1 MPHSIFSPSAAHRW
15 IACPGSFA
23 YPGNTED
30 SESSEYADDG
40 TASHHW
46 AAKALS
52 AGVDAEFYLG
62 LKQVING
69 RTYTMD
75 EERADF
81 IQVYI
86 DACRQLGFGKLHFV
100 EHWVD
105 TSEWLGEGQGGTVDF
120 GVIDPDIITVA
131 DLKYGMGEK
140 VEAFYT
146 LPDGTVVPNE
156 QLGIYAA
163 GLLRDAQLLGYTP
176 THARL
181 MVVQPRLGHISE
193 YTFDVIDILAL
204 MQRAKS
210 AAAKAI
216 TALVSTPEKA
226 ALDGLMN
233 PGEKTC
239 RWCQAKAECPKLYTW
254 TQDQVRAD
262 FEELREPKDIA
273 PVSDLSAAMR
283 SVPLVRLWCD
293 AVEASAIEHVQNGE
307 QVIGSDGQ
315 PMKFVEGKLGK
326 RRWAADPGQVEA
338 ALVGQLGDKAYE
350 PRKVITAPAAG
361 KLLDRKKTKNLWT
374 DIFAPMITR
383 SPGRP
388 MLALGSDPRPVFTGS
403 ADAVEFEETE
413 E

>member
-1 MPHSIFSPSAAHRW
+1 MSEHALFSPSAAHRW

-30 SESSEYADDG
+30 SESSVYADDG
-40 TASHHW
+40 TASHEF
-46 AAKALS
+46 AATVLKS
-52 AGVDAEFYLG
+52 GNGVEFFLG
-62 LKQVING
+62 TSCVVNG
-69 RTYTMD
+69 KTYTLD

-81 IQVYI
+81 IGVYI

-120 GVIDPDIITVA
+120 GVIDPDVITVA

-193 YTFDVIDILAL
+193 YIFDVIDILAL
-204 MQRAKS
+204 MQRAK
-210 AAAKAI
+210 AAAATAI
-216 TALVSTPEKA
+216 QALVSQPA
-226 ALDGLMN
+226 AAQQWMS
-233 PGEKTC
+233 PGEKAC
-239 RWCQAKAECPKLYTW
+239 RWCKAKSECPALQKW
-254 TQDQVRAD
+254 ASDAVRAD
-262 FEELREPKDIA
+262 FETITEPKDIA

-283 SVPLVRLWCD
+283 AVPLVRLWCD
-293 AVEASAIEHVQNGE
+293 AVEASAIEHVQAGE
-307 QVIGSDGQ
+307 SVIGSDGQ

-326 RRWAADPGQVEA
+326 RRWAVDPGQVEA

-350 PRKVITAPAAG
+350 PRRVITAPAAG

-403 ADAVEFEETE
+403 ADVAEFEETDE
-413 E
+413 

>member
-1 MPHSIFSPSAAHRW
+1 VEF
-15 IACPGSFA
+15 FL
-23 YPGNTED
+23 
-30 SESSEYADDG
+30 G
-40 TASHHW
+40 TSCA
-46 AAKALS
+46 
-52 AGVDAEFYLG
+52 V
-62 LKQVING
+62 NG
-69 RTYTMD
+69 KTYTLD

-81 IQVYI
+81 IGVYI

-120 GVIDPDIITVA
+120 GVIDPDVITVA

-193 YTFDVIDILAL
+193 YIFDVIDILAL
-204 MQRAKS
+204 MQRAK
-210 AAAKAI
+210 AAAATAI
-216 TALVSTPEKA
+216 QALVSQPA
-226 ALDGLMN
+226 AAQQWMS

-239 RWCQAKAECPKLYTW
+239 RWCKAKSECPALHKW
-254 TQDQVRAD
+254 ASDAVRAD
-262 FEELREPKDIA
+262 FDEVTEPKDFA

-283 SVPLVRLWCD
+283 AVPLVRLWCD
-293 AVEASAIEHVQNGE
+293 AVEASAIEHVQAGE
-307 QVIGSDGQ
+307 SVIGSDGQ

-326 RRWAADPGQVEA
+326 RRWSVDPGQVEA

-350 PRKVITAPAAG
+350 PRRIITAPAAG

-403 ADAVEFEETE
+403 ADVAEFEETDE
-413 E
+413 

>member
-1 MPHSIFSPSAAHRW
+1 MSGHALFSPSAAHRW

-30 SESSEYADDG
+30 SESSVYADDG
-40 TASHHW
+40 TASHEF
-46 AAKALS
+46 AAAVLKS
-52 AGVDAEFYLG
+52 GNGVEFFLG
-62 LKQVING
+62 TSCVVNG
-69 RTYTMD
+69 KTYTLD

-81 IQVYI
+81 IGVYI

-120 GVIDPDIITVA
+120 GVIDPDVITVA

-193 YTFDVIDILAL
+193 YIFDVIDILAL
-204 MQRAKS
+204 MQRAK
-210 AAAKAI
+210 AAAATAI
-216 TALVSTPEKA
+216 QALVSQPA
-226 ALDGLMN
+226 AAQQWMS
-233 PGEKTC
+233 PGEKAC
-239 RWCQAKAECPKLYTW
+239 RWCKAKSECPALQKW
-254 TQDQVRAD
+254 ASDAVRAD
-262 FEELREPKDIA
+262 FDEVTEPKDFA

-283 SVPLVRLWCD
+283 AVPLVRLWCD
-293 AVEASAIEHVQNGE
+293 AVEASAIEHVQAGE
-307 QVIGSDGQ
+307 SVIGSDGQ

-326 RRWAADPGQVEA
+326 RRWAVDPSQVEA

-350 PRKVITAPAAG
+350 PRRVITAPAAG

-403 ADAVEFEETE
+403 ADVAEFEETDE
-413 E
+413 

>member
-1 MPHSIFSPSAAHRW
+1 MSGHALFSPSAAHRW

-30 SESSEYADDG
+30 SESSVYADDG
-40 TASHHW
+40 TASHEF
-46 AAKALS
+46 AATVLKS
-52 AGVDAEFYLG
+52 GNGVEFFLG
-62 LKQVING
+62 TSCVVNG
-69 RTYTMD
+69 KTYTLD

-81 IQVYI
+81 IGVYI

-120 GVIDPDIITVA
+120 GVIDPDVITVA

-193 YTFDVIDILAL
+193 YIFDVIDILAL
-204 MQRAKS
+204 MQRAK
-210 AAAKAI
+210 AAAATAI
-216 TALVSTPEKA
+216 QALVSQPA
-226 ALDGLMN
+226 AAQQWMS
-233 PGEKTC
+233 PGEKAC
-239 RWCQAKAECPKLYTW
+239 RWCKAKSECPALQKW
-254 TQDQVRAD
+254 ASDAVRAD
-262 FEELREPKDIA
+262 FETITEPKDIA

-283 SVPLVRLWCD
+283 AVPLVRLWCD
-293 AVEASAIEHVQNGE
+293 AVEASAIEHVQAGE
-307 QVIGSDGQ
+307 SVIGSDGQ

-326 RRWAADPGQVEA
+326 RRWSVDPGQVEA

-350 PRKVITAPAAG
+350 PRRIITAPAAG

-403 ADAVEFEETE
+403 ADVAEFEETDE
-413 E
+413 

>member
-1 MPHSIFSPSAAHRW
+1 MSGHALFSPSAAHRW

-30 SESSEYADDG
+30 SESSVYADDG
-40 TASHHW
+40 TASHEF
-46 AAKALS
+46 AATVLKS
-52 AGVDAEFYLG
+52 GNGVEFFLG
-62 LKQVING
+62 TSCVVNG
-69 RTYTMD
+69 KTYTLD

-81 IQVYI
+81 IGVYI

-120 GVIDPDIITVA
+120 GVIDPDVITVA

-193 YTFDVIDILAL
+193 YIFDVIDILAL
-204 MQRAKS
+204 MQRAK
-210 AAAKAI
+210 AAAATAI
-216 TALVSTPEKA
+216 QALVSQPA
-226 ALDGLMN
+226 AAQQWMS
-233 PGEKTC
+233 PGEKAC
-239 RWCQAKAECPKLYTW
+239 RWCKAKSECPALQKW
-254 TQDQVRAD
+254 ASDAVRAD
-262 FEELREPKDIA
+262 FDEVTEPKDFA

-283 SVPLVRLWCD
+283 AVPLVRLWCD
-293 AVEASAIEHVQNGE
+293 AVEASAIEHVQAGE
-307 QVIGSDGQ
+307 SVIGSDGQ

-326 RRWAADPGQVEA
+326 RRWAVDPGQVEA

-350 PRKVITAPAAG
+350 PRRIITAPAAG

-403 ADAVEFEETE
+403 ADVAEFEETDE
-413 E
+413 

>member
-1 MPHSIFSPSAAHRW
+1 MSGHALFSPSAAHRW

-30 SESSEYADDG
+30 SESSVYADDG
-40 TASHHW
+40 TASHEF
-46 AAKALS
+46 AAAVLKS
-52 AGVDAEFYLG
+52 GNGVEFFLG
-62 LKQVING
+62 TSCVVNG
-69 RTYTMD
+69 KTYTLD

-81 IQVYI
+81 IGVYI

-120 GVIDPDIITVA
+120 GVIDPDVITVA

-193 YTFDVIDILAL
+193 YIFDVIDILAL
-204 MQRAKS
+204 MQRAK
-210 AAAKAI
+210 AAAATAI
-216 TALVSTPEKA
+216 QALVSQPA
-226 ALDGLMN
+226 AAQQWMS
-233 PGEKTC
+233 PGEKAC
-239 RWCQAKAECPKLYTW
+239 RWCKAKSECPALQKW
-254 TQDQVRAD
+254 ASDAVRAD
-262 FEELREPKDIA
+262 FEEIATERDFA

-283 SVPLVRLWCD
+283 AVPLVRLWCD
-293 AVEASAIEHVQNGE
+293 AVEASAIEHVQAGE
-307 QVIGSDGQ
+307 SVIGSDGQ

-326 RRWAADPGQVEA
+326 RRWAVDPGQVEA

-388 MLALGSDPRPVFTGS
+388 MLALGSDPRPVYTGS
-403 ADAVEFEETE
+403 ADAAEFEESDE
-413 E
+413 

>member
-1 MPHSIFSPSAAHRW
+1 MSEHALFSPSAAHRW

-30 SESSEYADDG
+30 SESSVYADDG
-40 TASHHW
+40 TASHEF
-46 AAKALS
+46 AATVLKS
-52 AGVDAEFYLG
+52 GNGVEFFLG
-62 LKQVING
+62 TSCVVNG
-69 RTYTMD
+69 KTYTLD

-81 IQVYI
+81 IGVYI

-120 GVIDPDIITVA
+120 GVIDPDVITVA

-193 YTFDVIDILAL
+193 YIFDVIDILAL
-204 MQRAKS
+204 MQRAK
-210 AAAKAI
+210 AAAATAI
-216 TALVSTPEKA
+216 QALVSQPA
-226 ALDGLMN
+226 AAQQWMS
-233 PGEKTC
+233 PGEKAC
-239 RWCQAKAECPKLYTW
+239 RWCKAKSECPALQKW
-254 TQDQVRAD
+254 ASDAVRAD
-262 FEELREPKDIA
+262 FEEIATERDFA

-283 SVPLVRLWCD
+283 AVPLVRLWCD
-293 AVEASAIEHVQNGE
+293 AVEASAIEHVQAGE
-307 QVIGSDGQ
+307 SVIGSDGQ

-326 RRWAADPGQVEA
+326 RRWSVDPGQVEA

-388 MLALGSDPRPVFTGS
+388 MLALGSDPRPVYTGS
-403 ADAVEFEETE
+403 ADAAEFEESDE
-413 E
+413 

>member
-1 MPHSIFSPSAAHRW
+1 MSGHALFSPSAAHRW

-30 SESSEYADDG
+30 SESSVYADDG
-40 TASHHW
+40 TASHEF
-46 AAKALS
+46 AATVLKS
-52 AGVDAEFYLG
+52 GNGVEFFLG
-62 LKQVING
+62 TSCVVNG
-69 RTYTMD
+69 KTYTLD

-81 IQVYI
+81 IGVYI

-100 EHWVD
+100 EYWVD

-120 GVIDPDIITVA
+120 GVIDPDVITVA

-163 GLLRDAQLLGYTP
+163 GLLRDAQLLGYNP

-181 MVVQPRLGHISE
+181 MAVQPRLGHISE
-193 YTFDVIDILAL
+193 YIFDVIDILAL
-204 MQRAKS
+204 MQRAK
-210 AAAKAI
+210 AAAATAI
-216 TALVSTPEKA
+216 QALVSQPA
-226 ALDGLMN
+226 AAQQWMS
-233 PGEKTC
+233 PGEKAC
-239 RWCQAKAECPKLYTW
+239 RWCKAKSECPALHKW
-254 TQDQVRAD
+254 ASDAVRAD
-262 FEELREPKDIA
+262 FDEVTEPKDFA

-283 SVPLVRLWCD
+283 AVPLVRLWCD
-293 AVEASAIEHVQNGE
+293 AVEASAIEHVQAGE

-326 RRWAADPGQVEA
+326 RRWAVDPGQVEA

-350 PRKVITAPAAG
+350 PRRVITAPAAG

-403 ADAVEFEETE
+403 ADVAEFEETDE
-413 E
+413 

>member
-1 MPHSIFSPSAAHRW
+1 MSGHALFSPSAAHRW

-30 SESSEYADDG
+30 SESSVYADDG
-40 TASHHW
+40 TASHEF
-46 AAKALS
+46 AAAVLKS
-52 AGVDAEFYLG
+52 GNGVEFFLG
-62 LKQVING
+62 TSCVVNG
-69 RTYTMD
+69 KTYTLD

-81 IQVYI
+81 IGVYI

-120 GVIDPDIITVA
+120 GVIDPDVITVA

-193 YTFDVIDILAL
+193 YIFDVIDILAL
-204 MQRAKS
+204 MQRAK
-210 AAAKAI
+210 AAAATAI
-216 TALVSTPEKA
+216 QALVSQPA
-226 ALDGLMN
+226 AAQQWMS
-233 PGEKTC
+233 PGEKAC
-239 RWCQAKAECPKLYTW
+239 RWCKAKSECPALQKW
-254 TQDQVRAD
+254 ASDAVRAD
-262 FEELREPKDIA
+262 FDEVTEPKDFA

-283 SVPLVRLWCD
+283 AVPLVRLWCD
-293 AVEASAIEHVQNGE
+293 AVEASAIEHVQAGE
-307 QVIGSDGQ
+307 SVIGSDGQ

-326 RRWAADPGQVEA
+326 RRWSVDPGQVEA

-350 PRKVITAPAAG
+350 PRRVITAPAAG

-403 ADAVEFEETE
+403 ADVAEFEETDE
-413 E
+413 

>member
-1 MPHSIFSPSAAHRW
+1 MSGHALFSPSAAHRW

-30 SESSEYADDG
+30 SESSVYADDG
-40 TASHHW
+40 TASHEF
-46 AAKALS
+46 AAAVLKS
-52 AGVDAEFYLG
+52 GNGVEFFLG
-62 LKQVING
+62 TSCVVNG
-69 RTYTMD
+69 KTYTLD

-81 IQVYI
+81 IGVYI

-120 GVIDPDIITVA
+120 GVIDPDVITVA

-193 YTFDVIDILAL
+193 YIFDVIDILAL
-204 MQRAKS
+204 MQRAK
-210 AAAKAI
+210 AAAATAI
-216 TALVSTPEKA
+216 QALVSQPA
-226 ALDGLMN
+226 AAQQWMS
-233 PGEKTC
+233 PGEKAC
-239 RWCQAKAECPKLYTW
+239 RWCKAKSECPALQKW
-254 TQDQVRAD
+254 ASDAVRAD
-262 FEELREPKDIA
+262 FDEVTEPKDFA

-283 SVPLVRLWCD
+283 AVPLVRLWCD
-293 AVEASAIEHVQNGE
+293 AVEASAIEHVQAGE
-307 QVIGSDGQ
+307 SVIGSDGQ

-326 RRWAADPGQVEA
+326 RRWAVDPGQVEA

-350 PRKVITAPAAG
+350 PRRIITAPAAG

-403 ADAVEFEETE
+403 ADVAEFEETDE
-413 E
+413 

>member
-1 MPHSIFSPSAAHRW
+1 MSGHALFSPSAAHRW

-30 SESSEYADDG
+30 SESSVYADDG
-40 TASHHW
+40 TASHEF
-46 AAKALS
+46 AAAVLKS
-52 AGVDAEFYLG
+52 GNGVEFFLG
-62 LKQVING
+62 TSCVVNG
-69 RTYTMD
+69 KTYTLD

-81 IQVYI
+81 IGVYI

-120 GVIDPDIITVA
+120 GVIDPDVITVA

-193 YTFDVIDILAL
+193 YIFDVIDILAL
-204 MQRAKS
+204 MQRAK
-210 AAAKAI
+210 AAAATAI
-216 TALVSTPEKA
+216 QALVSQPA
-226 ALDGLMN
+226 AAQQWMS
-233 PGEKTC
+233 PGEKAC
-239 RWCQAKAECPKLYTW
+239 RWCKAKSECPALQKW
-254 TQDQVRAD
+254 ASDAVRAD
-262 FEELREPKDIA
+262 FDEVTEPKDFA

-283 SVPLVRLWCD
+283 AVPLVRLWCD
-293 AVEASAIEHVQNGE
+293 AVEASAIEHVQAGE
-307 QVIGSDGQ
+307 SVIGSDGQ

-326 RRWAADPGQVEA
+326 RRWSVDPGQVEA

-388 MLALGSDPRPVFTGS
+388 MLALGSDPRPVYTGS
-403 ADAVEFEETE
+403 ADAAEFEESDE
-413 E
+413 

>member
-1 MPHSIFSPSAAHRW
+1 VSEHALFSPSAAHRW

-30 SESSEYADDG
+30 SESSVYADDG
-40 TASHHW
+40 TASHEF
-46 AAKALS
+46 AATVLKS
-52 AGVDAEFYLG
+52 GNGVEFFLG
-62 LKQVING
+62 TSCVVNG
-69 RTYTMD
+69 KTYTLD

-81 IQVYI
+81 IGVYI

-120 GVIDPDIITVA
+120 GVIDPDVITVA

-193 YTFDVIDILAL
+193 YIFDVIDILAL
-204 MQRAKS
+204 MQRAK
-210 AAAKAI
+210 AAAATAI
-216 TALVSTPEKA
+216 QALVSQPA
-226 ALDGLMN
+226 AAQQWMS
-233 PGEKTC
+233 PGEKAC
-239 RWCQAKAECPKLYTW
+239 RWCKAKSECPALQKW
-254 TQDQVRAD
+254 ASDAVRAD
-262 FEELREPKDIA
+262 FETITEPKDIA

-283 SVPLVRLWCD
+283 AVPLVRLWCD
-293 AVEASAIEHVQNGE
+293 AVEASAIEHVQAGE
-307 QVIGSDGQ
+307 SVIGSDGQ

-326 RRWAADPGQVEA
+326 RRWAVDPGQVEA

-350 PRKVITAPAAG
+350 PRRIITAPAAG

-388 MLALGSDPRPVFTGS
+388 MLALGSDPRPVYTGS
-403 ADAVEFEETE
+403 ADAAEFEESDE
-413 E
+413 

>member
-1 MPHSIFSPSAAHRW
+1 MSEHALFSPSAAHRW

-30 SESSEYADDG
+30 SESSVYADDG
-40 TASHHW
+40 TASHEF
-46 AAKALS
+46 AAAVLKS
-52 AGVDAEFYLG
+52 GNGVEFFLG
-62 LKQVING
+62 TSCVVNG
-69 RTYTMD
+69 KTYTLD

-81 IQVYI
+81 IGVYI

-120 GVIDPDIITVA
+120 GVIDPDVITVA

-193 YTFDVIDILAL
+193 YIFDVIDILAL
-204 MQRAKS
+204 MQRAK
-210 AAAKAI
+210 AAAATAI
-216 TALVSTPEKA
+216 QALVSQPA
-226 ALDGLMN
+226 AAQQWMS
-233 PGEKTC
+233 PGEKAC
-239 RWCQAKAECPKLYTW
+239 RWCKAKSECPALQKW
-254 TQDQVRAD
+254 ASDAVRAD
-262 FEELREPKDIA
+262 FDEVTEPKDFA

-283 SVPLVRLWCD
+283 AVPLVRLWCD
-293 AVEASAIEHVQNGE
+293 AVEASAIEHVQAGE
-307 QVIGSDGQ
+307 SVIGSDGQ

-326 RRWAADPGQVEA
+326 RRWAVDPSQVEA

-350 PRKVITAPAAG
+350 PRRVITAPAAG

-403 ADAVEFEETE
+403 ADVAEFEETDE
-413 E
+413 

>member
-1 MPHSIFSPSAAHRW
+1 MSGHALFSPSAAHRW

-30 SESSEYADDG
+30 SESSVYADDG
-40 TASHHW
+40 TASHEF
-46 AAKALS
+46 AAAVLKS
-52 AGVDAEFYLG
+52 GNGVEFFLG
-62 LKQVING
+62 TSCVVNG
-69 RTYTMD
+69 KTYTLD

-81 IQVYI
+81 IGVYI

-120 GVIDPDIITVA
+120 GVIDPDVITVA

-193 YTFDVIDILAL
+193 YIFDVIDILAL
-204 MQRAKS
+204 MQRAK
-210 AAAKAI
+210 AAAATAI
-216 TALVSTPEKA
+216 QALVSQPA
-226 ALDGLMN
+226 AAQQWMS
-233 PGEKTC
+233 PGEKAC
-239 RWCQAKAECPKLYTW
+239 RWCKAKSECPALQKW
-254 TQDQVRAD
+254 ASDAVRAD
-262 FEELREPKDIA
+262 FEEIATERDFA

-283 SVPLVRLWCD
+283 AVPLVRLWCD
-293 AVEASAIEHVQNGE
+293 AVEASAIEHVQAGE
-307 QVIGSDGQ
+307 SVIGSDGQ

-326 RRWAADPGQVEA
+326 RRWAVDPGQVEA

-350 PRKVITAPAAG
+350 PRRVITAPAAG

-388 MLALGSDPRPVFTGS
+388 MLALGSDPRPVYTGS
-403 ADAVEFEETE
+403 ADAAEFEESDE
-413 E
+413 

>member
-1 MPHSIFSPSAAHRW
+1 VSEHALFSPSAAHRW

-30 SESSEYADDG
+30 SESSVYADDG
-40 TASHHW
+40 TASHEF
-46 AAKALS
+46 AATVLKS
-52 AGVDAEFYLG
+52 GNGVEFFLG
-62 LKQVING
+62 TSCVVNG
-69 RTYTMD
+69 KTYTLD

-81 IQVYI
+81 IGVYI

-120 GVIDPDIITVA
+120 GVIDPDVITVA

-193 YTFDVIDILAL
+193 YIFDVIDILAL
-204 MQRAKS
+204 MQRAK
-210 AAAKAI
+210 AAAATAI
-216 TALVSTPEKA
+216 QALVSQPA
-226 ALDGLMN
+226 AAQQWMS
-233 PGEKTC
+233 PGEKAC
-239 RWCQAKAECPKLYTW
+239 RWCKAKSECPALQKW
-254 TQDQVRAD
+254 ASDAVRAD
-262 FEELREPKDIA
+262 FETITEPKDIA

-283 SVPLVRLWCD
+283 AVPLVRLWCD
-293 AVEASAIEHVQNGE
+293 AVEASAIEHVQAGE
-307 QVIGSDGQ
+307 SVIGSDGQ

-326 RRWAADPGQVEA
+326 RRWSVDPGQVEA

-350 PRKVITAPAAG
+350 PRRIITAPAAG

-403 ADAVEFEETE
+403 ADVAEFEETDE
-413 E
+413 

>member
-1 MPHSIFSPSAAHRW
+1 MSGHALFSPSAAHRW

-30 SESSEYADDG
+30 SESSVYADDG
-40 TASHHW
+40 TASHEF
-46 AAKALS
+46 AAAVLKS
-52 AGVDAEFYLG
+52 GNGVEFFLG
-62 LKQVING
+62 TSCVVNG
-69 RTYTMD
+69 KTYTLD

-81 IQVYI
+81 IGVYI

-120 GVIDPDIITVA
+120 GVIDPDVITVA

-193 YTFDVIDILAL
+193 YIFDVIDILAL
-204 MQRAKS
+204 MQRAK
-210 AAAKAI
+210 AAAATAI
-216 TALVSTPEKA
+216 QALVSQPA
-226 ALDGLMN
+226 AAQQWMS
-233 PGEKTC
+233 PGEKAC
-239 RWCQAKAECPKLYTW
+239 RWCKAKSECPALQKW
-254 TQDQVRAD
+254 ASDAVRAD
-262 FEELREPKDIA
+262 FETITEPKDIA

-283 SVPLVRLWCD
+283 AVPLVRLWCD
-293 AVEASAIEHVQNGE
+293 AVEASAIEHVQAGE
-307 QVIGSDGQ
+307 SVIGSDGQ

-326 RRWAADPGQVEA
+326 RRWSVDPGQVEA

-350 PRKVITAPAAG
+350 PRRVITAPAAG

-403 ADAVEFEETE
+403 ADVAEFEETDE
-413 E
+413 

>member
-1 MPHSIFSPSAAHRW
+1 MSGHALFSPSAAHRW

-30 SESSEYADDG
+30 SESSVYADDG
-40 TASHHW
+40 TASHEF
-46 AAKALS
+46 AAAVLKS
-52 AGVDAEFYLG
+52 GNGVEFFLG
-62 LKQVING
+62 TSCVVNG
-69 RTYTMD
+69 KTYTLD

-81 IQVYI
+81 IGVYI

-120 GVIDPDIITVA
+120 GVIDPDVITVA

-193 YTFDVIDILAL
+193 YIFDVIDILAL
-204 MQRAKS
+204 MQRAK
-210 AAAKAI
+210 AAAATAI
-216 TALVSTPEKA
+216 QALVSQPA
-226 ALDGLMN
+226 AAQQWMS
-233 PGEKTC
+233 PGEKAC
-239 RWCQAKAECPKLYTW
+239 RWCKAKSECPALQKW
-254 TQDQVRAD
+254 ASDAVRAD
-262 FEELREPKDIA
+262 FETITEPKDIA

-283 SVPLVRLWCD
+283 AVPLVRLWCD
-293 AVEASAIEHVQNGE
+293 AVEASAIEHVQAGE
-307 QVIGSDGQ
+307 SVIGSDGQ

-326 RRWAADPGQVEA
+326 RRWAVDPGQVEA

-350 PRKVITAPAAG
+350 PRRVITAPAAG

-403 ADAVEFEETE
+403 ADVAEFEETDE
-413 E
+413 

>member
-1 MPHSIFSPSAAHRW
+1 MSGHALFSPSAAHRW

-30 SESSEYADDG
+30 SESSVYADDG
-40 TASHHW
+40 TASHEF
-46 AAKALS
+46 AAAVLKS
-52 AGVDAEFYLG
+52 GNGVEFFLG
-62 LKQVING
+62 TSCVVNG
-69 RTYTMD
+69 KTYTLD

-81 IQVYI
+81 IGVYI

-120 GVIDPDIITVA
+120 GVIDPDVITVA

-193 YTFDVIDILAL
+193 YIFDVIDILAL
-204 MQRAKS
+204 MQRAK
-210 AAAKAI
+210 AAAATAI
-216 TALVSTPEKA
+216 QALVSQPA
-226 ALDGLMN
+226 AAQQWMS
-233 PGEKTC
+233 PGEKAC
-239 RWCQAKAECPKLYTW
+239 RWCKAKSECPALQKW
-254 TQDQVRAD
+254 ASDAVRAD
-262 FEELREPKDIA
+262 FDEVTEPKDFA

-283 SVPLVRLWCD
+283 AVPLVRLWCD
-293 AVEASAIEHVQNGE
+293 AVEASAIEHVQAGE
-307 QVIGSDGQ
+307 SVIGSDGQ

-326 RRWAADPGQVEA
+326 RRWSVDPGQVEA

-350 PRKVITAPAAG
+350 PRRIITAPAAG

-388 MLALGSDPRPVFTGS
+388 MLALGSDPRPVYTGS
-403 ADAVEFEETE
+403 ADAAEFEESDE
-413 E
+413 

>member
-1 MPHSIFSPSAAHRW
+1 MSGHALFSPSAAHRW

-30 SESSEYADDG
+30 SESSVYADDG
-40 TASHHW
+40 TASHEF
-46 AAKALS
+46 AAAVLKS
-52 AGVDAEFYLG
+52 GNGVEFFLG
-62 LKQVING
+62 TSCVVNG
-69 RTYTMD
+69 KTYTLD

-81 IQVYI
+81 IGVYI

-120 GVIDPDIITVA
+120 GVIDPDVITVA

-193 YTFDVIDILAL
+193 YIFDVIDILAL
-204 MQRAKS
+204 MQRAK
-210 AAAKAI
+210 AAAATAI
-216 TALVSTPEKA
+216 QALVSQPA
-226 ALDGLMN
+226 AAQQWMS
-233 PGEKTC
+233 PGEKAC
-239 RWCQAKAECPKLYTW
+239 RWCKAKSECPALQKW
-254 TQDQVRAD
+254 ASDAVRAD
-262 FEELREPKDIA
+262 FETITEPKDIA

-283 SVPLVRLWCD
+283 AVPLVRLWCD
-293 AVEASAIEHVQNGE
+293 AVEASAIEHVQAGE
-307 QVIGSDGQ
+307 SVIGSDGQ

-326 RRWAADPGQVEA
+326 RRWSVDPGQVEA

-350 PRKVITAPAAG
+350 PRRIITAPAAG

-403 ADAVEFEETE
+403 ADVAEFEETDE
-413 E
+413 

>member
-1 MPHSIFSPSAAHRW
+1 MSEHALFSPSAAHRW

-30 SESSEYADDG
+30 SESSVYADDG
-40 TASHHW
+40 TASHEF
-46 AAKALS
+46 AAAVLKS
-52 AGVDAEFYLG
+52 GNGVEFFLG
-62 LKQVING
+62 TSCVVNG
-69 RTYTMD
+69 KTYTLD

-81 IQVYI
+81 IGVYI

-120 GVIDPDIITVA
+120 GVIDPDVITVA

-193 YTFDVIDILAL
+193 YIFDVIDILAL
-204 MQRAKS
+204 MQRAK
-210 AAAKAI
+210 AAAATAI
-216 TALVSTPEKA
+216 QALVSQPA
-226 ALDGLMN
+226 AAQQWMS
-233 PGEKTC
+233 PGEKAC
-239 RWCQAKAECPKLYTW
+239 RWCKAKSECPALQKW
-254 TQDQVRAD
+254 ASDAVRAD
-262 FEELREPKDIA
+262 FEEIATERDFA

-283 SVPLVRLWCD
+283 AVPLVRLWCD
-293 AVEASAIEHVQNGE
+293 AVEASAIEHVQAGE
-307 QVIGSDGQ
+307 SVIGSDGQ

-326 RRWAADPGQVEA
+326 RRWAVDPSQVEA

-350 PRKVITAPAAG
+350 PRRVITAPAAG

-388 MLALGSDPRPVFTGS
+388 MLALGSDPRPVYTGS
-403 ADAVEFEETE
+403 ADAAEFEESDE
-413 E
+413 

>member
-1 MPHSIFSPSAAHRW
+1 MSGHALFSPSAAHRW

-30 SESSEYADDG
+30 SESSVYADDG
-40 TASHHW
+40 TASHEF
-46 AAKALS
+46 AAAVLKS
-52 AGVDAEFYLG
+52 GNGVEFFLG
-62 LKQVING
+62 TSCVVNG
-69 RTYTMD
+69 KTYTLD

-81 IQVYI
+81 IGVYI

-120 GVIDPDIITVA
+120 GVIDPDVITVA

-193 YTFDVIDILAL
+193 YIFDVIDILAL
-204 MQRAKS
+204 MQRAK
-210 AAAKAI
+210 AAAATAI
-216 TALVSTPEKA
+216 QALVSQPA
-226 ALDGLMN
+226 AAQQWMS
-233 PGEKTC
+233 PGEKAC
-239 RWCQAKAECPKLYTW
+239 RWCKAKSECPALQKW
-254 TQDQVRAD
+254 ASDAVRAD
-262 FEELREPKDIA
+262 FDEVTEPKDFA

-283 SVPLVRLWCD
+283 AVPLVRLWCD
-293 AVEASAIEHVQNGE
+293 AVEASAIEHVQAGE
-307 QVIGSDGQ
+307 SVIGSDGQ

-326 RRWAADPGQVEA
+326 RRWSADPGQVEA

-403 ADAVEFEETE
+403 ADVAEFEETDE
-413 E
+413 

>member
-1 MPHSIFSPSAAHRW
+1 MSQHALFSPSAAHRW
-15 IACPGSFA
+15 ITCPGSFA

-30 SESSEYADDG
+30 SESSVYADDG
-40 TASHHW
+40 TASHHF
-46 AAKALS
+46 AALLLS
-52 AGVDAEFYLG
+52 GGQDAESNLG
-62 LKQVING
+62 ASITING
-69 RTYTMD
+69 KDYMLD

-81 IQVYI
+81 IQVYL
-86 DACRQLGFGKLHFV
+86 DACRQLAFGKLHFV

-120 GVIDPDIITVA
+120 GVIDPDVITVA

-193 YTFDVIDILAL
+193 YIFDVIDILAL
-204 MQRAKS
+204 MQRAK
-210 AAAKAI
+210 AAAATAI
-216 TALVSTPEKA
+216 QALVSQPA
-226 ALDGLMN
+226 AAQQWMS
-233 PGEKTC
+233 PGEKAC
-239 RWCQAKAECPKLYTW
+239 RWCKAKSECPALQKW
-254 TQDQVRAD
+254 ASDAVRAD
-262 FEELREPKDIA
+262 FETITEPKDIA

-283 SVPLVRLWCD
+283 AVPLVRLWCD
-293 AVEASAIEHVQNGE
+293 AVEASAIEHVQAGE
-307 QVIGSDGQ
+307 SVIGSDGQ

-326 RRWAADPGQVEA
+326 RRWSVDPGQVEA

-350 PRKVITAPAAG
+350 PRRIITAPAAG

-403 ADAVEFEETE
+403 ADVAEFEETDE
-413 E
+413 

>member
-1 MPHSIFSPSAAHRW
+1 MSGHALFSPSAAHRW

-30 SESSEYADDG
+30 SESSVYADDG
-40 TASHHW
+40 TASHEF
-46 AAKALS
+46 AAAVLKS
-52 AGVDAEFYLG
+52 GNGVEFFLG
-62 LKQVING
+62 TSCVVNG
-69 RTYTMD
+69 KTYTLD

-81 IQVYI
+81 IGVYI

-120 GVIDPDIITVA
+120 GVIDPDVITVA

-193 YTFDVIDILAL
+193 YIFDVIDILAL
-204 MQRAKS
+204 MQRAK
-210 AAAKAI
+210 AAAATAI
-216 TALVSTPEKA
+216 QALVSQPA
-226 ALDGLMN
+226 AAQQWMS
-233 PGEKTC
+233 PGEKAC
-239 RWCQAKAECPKLYTW
+239 RWCKAKSECPALQKW
-254 TQDQVRAD
+254 ASDAVRAD
-262 FEELREPKDIA
+262 FETITEPKDIA

-283 SVPLVRLWCD
+283 AVPLVRLWCD
-293 AVEASAIEHVQNGE
+293 AVEASAIEHVQAGE
-307 QVIGSDGQ
+307 SVIGSDGQ

-326 RRWAADPGQVEA
+326 RRWSADPGQVEA

-350 PRKVITAPAAG
+350 PRRIITAPAAG

-403 ADAVEFEETE
+403 ADVAEFEETDE
-413 E
+413 